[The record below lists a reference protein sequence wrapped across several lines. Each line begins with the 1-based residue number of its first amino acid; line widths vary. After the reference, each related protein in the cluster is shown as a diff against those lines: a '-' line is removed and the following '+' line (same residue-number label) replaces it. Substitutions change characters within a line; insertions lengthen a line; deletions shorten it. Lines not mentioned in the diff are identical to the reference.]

1 MKKQTITIIGGG
13 SSTHTLI
20 PFLTDKLRNIYLLTS
35 QPEKWNQSVVL
46 ELRNSDDKALL
57 RFV

>member
-20 PFLTDKLRNIYLLTS
+20 PFLTDKLRNYIY
-35 QPEKWNQSVVL
+35 
-46 ELRNSDDKALL
+46 
-57 RFV
+57 